1 MKINA
6 RSITSFIPIKGWA
19 RIEKLVQNM
28 AFFPIKRS
36 LYWTKATRFF
46 RSLVAIV
53 AISLVVLIYATPKA
67 LASDHQDTT
76 FLATQLTAADLTDLF
91 VFESPTD
98 PNNVVLVMDFDP
110 LIVSGEMRPFD
121 PNVLYQFNI
130 DNTGDNVEDIVL
142 QFKINGTGSNQTVTV
157 SRPTSPIQVG
167 TRSTLLPVSR
177 TGQLNQIFSFNGIN
191 PTKFFVGTRKDP
203 FFFDLEQFFKIIPD
217 RNYSLQP
224 NPSPP
229 FQVLSFRPPGQAQ
242 DTLAPFNVHSIIVE
256 LPRQELGNGKIG
268 VWITTSVET
277 PRFRNQNFAQIE
289 RLAVPALN
297 ELFMDFQ
304 AHNNSNIQTPT
315 QDASNQSQF
324 IRAFVNAIGRPQGI
338 ADAVI
343 SVAIPDVIQADL
355 SKPSGSYFGTQLGNN
370 FGGRRP
376 KDDVIDVTAS
386 VVFGNAVTGI
396 TTGEIPGLTSD
407 NVGPNDANFLPTFPY
422 LGNPL

>member
-1 MKINA
+1 MRINA
-6 RSITSFIPIKGWA
+6 RRITSFIPTQDWVLID
-19 RIEKLVQNM
+19 KLVQNM
-28 AFFPIKRS
+28 AAFFPLKRS
-36 LYWTKATRFF
+36 LYWTRATRFF
-46 RSLVAIV
+46 RTLVAIV
-53 AISLVVLIYATPKA
+53 AVLLVVLIYATPKA

-76 FLATQLTAADLTDLF
+76 FLATKLTAADLTDLY
-91 VFESPTD
+91 VFESPTNS
-98 PNNVVLVMDFDP
+98 NNAVLIMDFDP
-110 LIVSGEMRPFD
+110 LIVSGEIRPFD
-121 PNVLYQFNI
+121 PNVLYQFKI
-130 DNTGDNVEDIVL
+130 DNTGDSIEDVVL
-142 QFKINGTGSNQTVTV
+142 QFNINRTRFQETVTV
-157 SRPTSPIQVG
+157 RGPSRPIIRG
-167 TRSTLLPVSR
+167 TDSALLPVSS
-177 TGQLNQIFSFNGIN
+177 TGPLNQTFSASNGI
-191 PTKFFVGTRKDP
+191 KFFVGTRKDP

-256 LPRQELGNGKIG
+256 LPRKLLGSGKIG
-268 VWITTSVET
+268 VWMTTSVNT
-277 PRFRNQNFAQIE
+277 PRLRNRNLAQIE

-297 ELFMDFQ
+297 ELFMDFK
-304 AHNNSNIQTPT
+304 AHNNSNLQTPT

-324 IRAFVNAIGRPQGI
+324 IQAFVNAIGRPQGI
-338 ADAVI
+338 ANAVI

-355 SKPSGSYFGTQLGNN
+355 SKPSGSYFGTQLGND

-396 TTGEIPGLTSD
+396 TTGEIPGLTTD
-407 NVGPNDANFLPTFPY
+407 NVGPNNANFLSDFPY

>member
-1 MKINA
+1 
-6 RSITSFIPIKGWA
+6 
-19 RIEKLVQNM
+19 M

-36 LYWTKATRFF
+36 LTRATHFF
-46 RSLVAIV
+46 RPIVAFVAIL
-53 AISLVVLIYATPKA
+53 LVVLIYATPKA

-76 FLATQLTAADLTDLF
+76 FLATKLTAADLTDLY
-91 VFESPTD
+91 VFKSPT
-98 PNNVVLVMDFDP
+98 NAKNVVLVMDFDP
-110 LIVSGEMRPFD
+110 LIVSGERRPFD
-121 PNVLYQFNI
+121 PNVLYQFKI
-130 DNTGDNVEDIVL
+130 DNTGDSIEDVVL
-142 QFKINGTGSNQTVTV
+142 QFNINGKGSYQTVTV
-157 SRPTSPIQVG
+157 RGPSSPIKVG
-167 TRSTLLPVSR
+167 TKSALLPVSW
-177 TGQLNQIFSFNGIN
+177 TGELNQTFSASNDI
-191 PTKFFVGTRKDP
+191 KFFVGTRKDP

-256 LPRQELGNGKIG
+256 LPRKLLGRGKIG
-268 VWITTSVET
+268 AWITTSVNT
-277 PRFRNQNFAQIE
+277 PRLRNRNLAQIE

-297 ELFMDFQ
+297 ELFMDFK
-304 AHNNSNIQTPT
+304 AHNNSNLQTPT

-324 IRAFVNAIGRPQGI
+324 IRAFVNAIGRPQDI
-338 ADAVI
+338 ANAVI

-386 VVFGNAVTGI
+386 VVFGSAVTGI
-396 TTGEIPGLTSD
+396 TTGEIPGLTTD
-407 NVGPNDANFLPTFPY
+407 NVGPNNANFLPTFPY

>member
-6 RSITSFIPIKGWA
+6 RSITSFIPIKGWV

-36 LYWTKATRFF
+36 LYWTRATRFF
-46 RSLVAIV
+46 RALMATVAIL
-53 AISLVVLIYATPKA
+53 LVVLIYATPKA

-76 FLATQLTAADLTDLF
+76 FLATKLTAADLTDLF
-91 VFESPTD
+91 VFESPAD

-130 DNTGDNVEDIVL
+130 DNTGDSIEDIVL

-157 SRPTSPIQVG
+157 SRPTSPINVG
-167 TRSTLLPVSR
+167 TTSALLPVSR
-177 TGQLNQIFSFNGIN
+177 TVPLNQTFSFNGIN

-229 FQVLSFRPPGQAQ
+229 FQVLSFRPSGQAQ

-355 SKPSGSYFGTQLGNN
+355 SKPNGSYFGTQLGNN

>member
-6 RSITSFIPIKGWA
+6 GSITSFIPTKGWV

-28 AFFPIKRS
+28 AFFPFKRS
-36 LYWTKATRFF
+36 LYWTRATRFF
-46 RSLVAIV
+46 RTLVATV
-53 AISLVVLIYATPKA
+53 AILLVVLIYATPKA

-76 FLATQLTAADLTDLF
+76 FLATKLTAADLTDLF
-91 VFESPTD
+91 VFESPTN

-130 DNTGDNVEDIVL
+130 DNTGDSIEDIVL

-157 SRPTSPIQVG
+157 SRPTSPIQIG
-167 TRSTLLPVSR
+167 TTSTLLPVS
-177 TGQLNQIFSFNGIN
+177 TTVQLNQTFSINGIN
-191 PTKFFVGTRKDP
+191 PTQFFVGTRKDP

-256 LPRQELGNGKIG
+256 LPRQELGSGKIG

-324 IRAFVNAIGRPQGI
+324 IRTFVNAIGRPQGI

-355 SKPSGSYFGTQLGNN
+355 SKSSGSYFGTQLGNN

-386 VVFGNAVTGI
+386 VVFGDAVTGI

-407 NVGPNDANFLPTFPY
+407 NVGPNDANFLPNFPY

>member
-1 MKINA
+1 MRINA
-6 RSITSFIPIKGWA
+6 RSFTSFIPTEVWVLID
-19 RIEKLVQNM
+19 KLVQNM
-28 AFFPIKRS
+28 AAFFPLKRS
-36 LYWTKATRFF
+36 LYWTRATRFF
-46 RSLVAIV
+46 RTLVAII
-53 AISLVVLIYATPKA
+53 AILLVVLIYATPKA

-76 FLATQLTAADLTDLF
+76 FLATKLTAADLTDLY
-91 VFESPTD
+91 VFESPAD
-98 PNNVVLVMDFDP
+98 PNNAVLIMDFDP
-110 LIVSGEMRPFD
+110 LIVSGEIRPFD
-121 PNVLYQFNI
+121 PNVIYQFKI
-130 DNTGDNVEDIVL
+130 DNTGDSIEDVVL
-142 QFKINGTGSNQTVTV
+142 QFNINRTRLQQTVTV
-157 SRPTSPIQVG
+157 RGPSRPIIAG
-167 TRSTLLPVSR
+167 TDSALLPVSL
-177 TGQLNQIFSFNGIN
+177 TGQLNQTFSASNGI
-191 PTKFFVGTRKDP
+191 KFFVGTRKDP

-256 LPRQELGNGKIG
+256 LPRKLLGSGKIG
-268 VWITTSVET
+268 VWMTTSVKS
-277 PRFRNQNFAQIE
+277 PRLRDRNFAQIE

-297 ELFMDFQ
+297 ELFMDFK
-304 AHNNSNIQTPT
+304 AHNNSNLQTPT

-324 IRAFVNAIGRPQGI
+324 IQAFVNAIGRPQGI
-338 ADAVI
+338 ANAVI

-396 TTGEIPGLTSD
+396 TTGEIPGLTTD
-407 NVGPNDANFLPTFPY
+407 NVGPNNANFLSDFPY

>member
-6 RSITSFIPIKGWA
+6 QSITYFIPIKGWV
-19 RIEKLVQNM
+19 RIEKLVQNL

-36 LYWTKATRFF
+36 LYWTRATRFF
-46 RSLVAIV
+46 RTLVATV
-53 AISLVVLIYATPKA
+53 AILLLVLIYATPKA

-130 DNTGDNVEDIVL
+130 DNTGDSVEDIVL

-157 SRPTSPIQVG
+157 SRPTSPIEVG

-177 TGQLNQIFSFNGIN
+177 TGQLNQTFSFNGIN

-256 LPRQELGNGKIG
+256 LPRQELGSGKIG

-386 VVFGNAVTGI
+386 VVFGDAVTGI

>member
-1 MKINA
+1 MRINA
-6 RSITSFIPIKGWA
+6 RSITSFIPTKGWGL
-19 RIEKLVQNM
+19 IDKLVQNL
-28 AFFPIKRS
+28 AFFSIKRS
-36 LYWTKATRFF
+36 LYWTRATGFF
-46 RSLVAIV
+46 RTLVATV
-53 AISLVVLIYATPKA
+53 AILLVVLIYATPKA

-76 FLATQLTAADLTDLF
+76 FLATKLTAADLTDLF

-130 DNTGDNVEDIVL
+130 DNTGDSVEDIVL

-167 TRSTLLPVSR
+167 TRSALLPVSR
-177 TGQLNQIFSFNGIN
+177 TGQLNQTFSFNGIN

-256 LPRQELGNGKIG
+256 LPRQELGSGKIG

-407 NVGPNDANFLPTFPY
+407 NVGPNDANFLPDFPY

>member
-6 RSITSFIPIKGWA
+6 QSITSFLPIKGWV

-28 AFFPIKRS
+28 AFFPLKRS
-36 LYWTKATRFF
+36 LYWTRATRFF
-46 RSLVAIV
+46 RTLVATV
-53 AISLVVLIYATPKA
+53 AILLVVLIYATPKA

-130 DNTGDNVEDIVL
+130 DNTGDSIEDIVL

-177 TGQLNQIFSFNGIN
+177 TGQLNQTFSFNGIN

-256 LPRQELGNGKIG
+256 LPRQELGGGKIG

-324 IRAFVNAIGRPQGI
+324 IRTFVNAIGRPQGI

>member
-1 MKINA
+1 
-6 RSITSFIPIKGWA
+6 
-19 RIEKLVQNM
+19 M
-28 AFFPIKRS
+28 AFFPLKRS
-36 LYWTKATRFF
+36 LYWTRATRFF
-46 RSLVAIV
+46 RTLVAIV
-53 AISLVVLIYATPKA
+53 AILLVVLIYATPKA

-76 FLATQLTAADLTDLF
+76 FLATKLTAADLTDLF
-91 VFESPTD
+91 VFESPAN
-98 PNNVVLVMDFDP
+98 PNNVVLAMDFDP

-121 PNVLYQFNI
+121 PNVLYQFKI
-130 DNTGDNVEDIVL
+130 DNTGDSIEDVVL
-142 QFKINGTGSNQTVTV
+142 QFKINGTGSQQTVTV
-157 SRPTSPIQVG
+157 SRPTRQITVG
-167 TRSTLLPVSR
+167 TTSPLLPVST
-177 TGQLNQIFSFNGIN
+177 TGQLNQPFTAFNGAR
-191 PTKFFVGTRKDP
+191 FFVGTRKDP

-224 NPSPP
+224 NSSPP

-256 LPRQELGNGKIG
+256 LPRQVLGSGKIG
-268 VWITTSVET
+268 VWITTSVDT
-277 PRFRNQNFAQIE
+277 PRLRSRSFAQIE

-304 AHNNSNIQTPT
+304 AHNNSNLQTPT
-315 QDASNQSQF
+315 NDASNQSQF

-338 ADAVI
+338 ANAVI

-396 TTGEIPGLTSD
+396 TTGQIPGLTSD

>member
-6 RSITSFIPIKGWA
+6 QSITSFIPIKGWV

-36 LYWTKATRFF
+36 LYWTRATRFF
-46 RSLVAIV
+46 RTLVATV
-53 AISLVVLIYATPKA
+53 AILLVVLIYATPKA

-130 DNTGDNVEDIVL
+130 DNTGDSVEDIVL

-177 TGQLNQIFSFNGIN
+177 TGQLNQTFSFNGIN

-256 LPRQELGNGKIG
+256 LPRQELGSGKIG

-355 SKPSGSYFGTQLGNN
+355 SKPSGSYFGL
-370 FGGRRP
+370 
-376 KDDVIDVTAS
+376 S
-386 VVFGNAVTGI
+386 
-396 TTGEIPGLTSD
+396 
-407 NVGPNDANFLPTFPY
+407 
-422 LGNPL
+422 

>member
-6 RSITSFIPIKGWA
+6 QSITSFIPIKGWV
-19 RIEKLVQNM
+19 RIEKLVRNL
-28 AFFPIKRS
+28 AFFPLKRS
-36 LYWTKATRFF
+36 LYWTRATRFF
-46 RSLVAIV
+46 RTLVGIV
-53 AISLVVLIYATPKA
+53 AILLLVLIYATPKA

-76 FLATQLTAADLTDLF
+76 FLATKLTAADLTDLF

-130 DNTGDNVEDIVL
+130 DNTGDSVEDIVL

-177 TGQLNQIFSFNGIN
+177 TGQLNQTFSFNGIN

-229 FQVLSFRPPGQAQ
+229 FQVLSFRPPGQAR

-256 LPRQELGNGKIG
+256 LPRQELGSGKIG

-297 ELFMDFQ
+297 ELFMDFK

-324 IRAFVNAIGRPQGI
+324 IRAFVKAIGRPQGI